1 MKNKKYNTILLQIF
15 ISIIIVISLINYVI
29 DPYYVFNTQNKLNKE
44 RKYKD
49 KNHRFS
55 KIPAFKL
62 YKKDVCKIWTG
73 SSKSWEGTNEE
84 YESKISGC
92 QVKNLAVSG
101 SNFEEAINMA
111 KNAMIIHPEIKTI
124 YLGIAFSMMQK
135 AAHKKNLK
143 IIKTTPLAKEEL
155 IPLILSLDTFKDSV
169 RTINYNL
176 KQKNKKIVKYGEE
189 RENNKRYLYKFKN
202 SIHLYNEEHY
212 KNYTID
218 DNYFN
223 ELKELIEYAKSK
235 NINVVFYTTT
245 MHITERILIDNTN
258 NSDNFNKVKEKLA
271 EIQPY
276 YDFAIVDQYTTEKL
290 SSDMKCF
297 RDSVHNKPF

>member
-1 MKNKKYNTILLQIF
+1 
-15 ISIIIVISLINYVI
+15 
-29 DPYYVFNTQNKLNKE
+29 
-44 RKYKD
+44 
-49 KNHRFS
+49 
-55 KIPAFKL
+55 
-62 YKKDVCKIWTG
+62 
-73 SSKSWEGTNEE
+73 
-84 YESKISGC
+84 
-92 QVKNLAVSG
+92 
-101 SNFEEAINMA
+101 MA

-124 YLGIAFSMMQK
+124 YLGIDFSMMQK

-143 IIKTTPLAKEEL
+143 IIKTTHLAKEEL

-297 RDSVHNKPF
+297 RDSVHNKPFLRKKLTDKLFNENSDFGVYITKDNVRGRIKEDDERLQNYIKNNQDLVQKIQEWSQ